1 MRSVAGYRG
10 DVRGDLLDLILIGLV
25 VAFAVSGYRQGFIIG
40 AFSFVGF
47 LGGAVLG
54 MFVAP
59 SVVGA
64 IVTGVV
70 ERALLAIV
78 IVFLAATIGYFAFST
93 IGVVVRSHVTWEPAR
108 IVDAFGGSVA
118 GGLSVL
124 AVAWLLGS
132 LLVSMS
138 VEVVKDQVSRSVV
151 WQTVDDAIPDGVR
164 AWQKPF
170 RDFVDASEW
179 PQVITA
185 ISGRNV
191 APPDQGVLRG
201 SAGLVRA
208 RSAIVKIQGTAP
220 SCGKRIEGT
229 GFVYARH
236 RIMTNA
242 HVVAGV
248 TDGLR
253 VTDSQGEQHE
263 AKVVLYNPDR
273 DIAVLLVPDLR
284 TAPLRF
290 DYSAE
295 RGDSSI
301 IAGYPKGHGFT
312 PTAARVRVKQRAESF
327 NIYNERKVNR
337 EVYAIR
343 GSVQPG
349 NSGGPLLSPEG
360 KVYGVIFAAAI
371 DKKET
376 GFALTAEEVLPDA
389 EDGIVAVS
397 RVSTGECD

>member
-1 MRSVAGYRG
+1 MH
-10 DVRGDLLDLILIGLV
+10 GDLLDLILIGLV
-25 VAFAVSGYRQGFIIG
+25 LAFAVSGYRQGFIIG

-47 LGGAVLG
+47 LGGALLG
-54 MFVAP
+54 MFLAP
-59 SVVGA
+59 PVVGA
-64 IVTGVV
+64 IVSGVL

-78 IVFLAATIGYFAFST
+78 IVFLAATVGHFAFST
-93 IGVVVRSHVTWEPAR
+93 IGVVVRSHVTWEPAKM
-108 IVDAFGGSVA
+108 VDAFGGSVA

-132 LLVSMS
+132 LLVSLS
-138 VEVVKDQVSRSVV
+138 IEVVKDQVSRSVV
-151 WQTVDDAIPDGVR
+151 WQTVDDAIPDNVR
-164 AWQKPF
+164 SWQKPF
-170 RDFVDASEW
+170 RDFVKASDW

-185 ISGRNV
+185 IDGRNV

-201 SAGLVRA
+201 SPGLTRA
-208 RSAIVKIQGTAP
+208 RHAIVKIQGTAP

-236 RIMTNA
+236 RVMTNA

-253 VTDSQGEQHE
+253 VTDSTGSQHE

-273 DIAVLLVPDLR
+273 DIAVLLVSDLQ
-284 TAPLRF
+284 AGPLRF

-295 RGDSSI
+295 RGDNSI

-312 PTAARVRVKQRAESF
+312 PAAARIRVKQRAESF
-327 NIYNERKVNR
+327 NIYNDRKVNR

-343 GSVQPG
+343 GDVQPG
-349 NSGGPLLSPEG
+349 NSGGPLLSPDG

-389 EDGIVAVS
+389 EDGTAAVG
-397 RVSTGECD
+397 RVSTQECD

>member
-1 MRSVAGYRG
+1 MPNVAGYRG

-40 AFSFVGF
+40 AFSFIGF
-47 LGGAVLG
+47 VGGALLG
-54 MFVAP
+54 MFIAP
-59 SVVGA
+59 PIVGA
-64 IVTGVV
+64 IVSGDI

-78 IVFLAATIGYFAFST
+78 IVFLAATIGQFTFST
-93 IGVVVRSHVTWEPAR
+93 VGAVVRSHVTWEPAR
-108 IVDAFGGSVA
+108 LVDAFGGSVA

-124 AVAWLLGS
+124 AVAWLFGS

-138 VEVVKDQVSRSVV
+138 VELVKDQISRSLV
-151 WQTVDDAIPDGVR
+151 WQTVDDAIPDSVR

-170 RDFVDASEW
+170 RDFVDSSEW

-185 ISGRNV
+185 IGGRNV
-191 APPDQGVLRG
+191 PPPDQGVLQG
-201 SAGLVRA
+201 SPGLVRA

-220 SCGKRIEGT
+220 ACGKRIEGT
-229 GFVYARH
+229 GFVYSRH

-248 TDGLR
+248 TEGLR
-253 VTDSQGEQHE
+253 VTDHRGDQHE
-263 AKVVLYNPDR
+263 ARVVLYNPDR
-273 DIAVLLVPDLR
+273 DIAVLFAPSLR
-284 TAPLRF
+284 VNALRF

-295 RGDSSI
+295 RGDSAI

-312 PTAARVRVKQRAESF
+312 PTAARIRVKQRAESF
-327 NIYNERKVNR
+327 NIYNDRKVNR

-343 GSVQPG
+343 GNVQPG

-371 DKKET
+371 DKNET

-389 EDGIVAVS
+389 EDGSAAVA